1 MKSYTGIIDVPVEDE
16 RSQQTNYDYVEGSRD
31 YQIKF
36 GIVERPRQSLKV
48 TKDIAS
54 VKLALANGQIIAEG
68 TKEDIQAG
76 RVKYI
81 VYPDGGFLKIEIDN
95 EIIEGADLDINYR
108 INVQNLSEI
117 DYNDLDYYRYGFV
130 KDENKE
136 SSLVK
141 LTPAIA
147 DYVDEKLSVTYDIDK
162 TNSEFKYY
170 DTGNDTKNIWQLLQ
184 TSRKEDKKLAGI
196 DISESVFGNI
206 KNRSNIVVKKTED
219 KILPKVTENTEN
231 DKNYHLLAKKKITSI
246 STNSDNT
253 FENYVELI
261 EVYNSVGRFYGV
273 QDGDNWKY
281 ETPGNFDV
289 TSRANLEES
298 DTNSKTN
305 PSKVTIMP
313 PTGDNKIYYYI
324 IGISSLVILVGGI
337 IIIKKKVL

>member
-1 MKSYTGIIDVPVEDE
+1 MDKSK
-16 RSQQTNYDYVEGSRD
+16 RN

-68 TKEDIQAG
+68 TKENIQAG
-76 RVKYI
+76 NVKYV
-81 VYPDGGFLKIEIDN
+81 VYPEGGPLKIEIDN

-108 INVQNLSEI
+108 INVQNLSEV
-117 DYNDLDYYRYGFV
+117 DYDNVNYYRYGAG
-130 KDENKE
+130 KNNEYTTD
-136 SSLVK
+136 LVT

-147 DYVDEKLSVTYDIDK
+147 DYVDEKLSVTYETDK
-162 TNSEFKYY
+162 NNREFKYY
-170 DTGNDTKNIWQLLQ
+170 DATNDTKNIWQLLP
-184 TSRKEDKKLAGI
+184 TSGKEDKKLAGI
-196 DISESVFGNI
+196 DISQSVFKSI
-206 KNRSNIVVKKTED
+206 KNRSNIVVKKTTDE
-219 KILPKVTENTEN
+219 ILPKVTETTEN
-231 DKNYHLLAKKKITSI
+231 GKNYNLLAKKKLTSI
-246 STNSDNT
+246 STNTDNT

-261 EVYNSVGRFYGV
+261 EVCNSVGRFYGV

-281 ETPGNFDV
+281 ETPGNFDI
-289 TSRANLEES
+289 TSLVNLEES

>member
-1 MKSYTGIIDVPVEDE
+1 MQELFCTQCAPDCTHSAH
-16 RSQQTNYDYVEGSRD
+16 SFN
-31 YQIKF
+31 
-36 GIVERPRQSLKV
+36 
-48 TKDIAS
+48 
-54 VKLALANGQIIAEG
+54 KL
-68 TKEDIQAG
+68 
-76 RVKYI
+76 
-81 VYPDGGFLKIEIDN
+81 
-95 EIIEGADLDINYR
+95 R
-108 INVQNLSEI
+108 I
-117 DYNDLDYYRYGFV
+117 
-130 KDENKE
+130 
-136 SSLVK
+136 K

-281 ETPGNFDV
+281 ETPGNFDG

>member
-1 MKSYTGIIDVPVEDE
+1 MKSYTGIMDVAIEDS
-16 RSQQTNYDYVEGSRD
+16 RGQTTDYGYDDKEAIVNGQKVDKSKRN

-68 TKEDIQAG
+68 TKENIQAG
-76 RVKYI
+76 NVKYV
-81 VYPDGGFLKIEIDN
+81 VYPEGGPLKIEIDN

-108 INVQNLSEI
+108 INVQNLSEV
-117 DYNDLDYYRYGFV
+117 DYDNVNYYRYGAG
-130 KDENKE
+130 KNNEYTTD
-136 SSLVK
+136 LVT

-147 DYVDEKLSVTYDIDK
+147 DYVDEKLSVTYDTDK
-162 TNSEFKYY
+162 NNREFKYY
-170 DTGNDTKNIWQLLQ
+170 DATNDTKNIWQLLP
-184 TSRKEDKKLAGI
+184 TSGKEDKKLAGI
-196 DISESVFGNI
+196 DISQSVFKSI
-206 KNRSNIVVKKTED
+206 KNRSNIVVKKTTDE
-219 KILPKVTENTEN
+219 ILPKVTETTEN
-231 DKNYHLLAKKKITSI
+231 GKNYNLLA
-246 STNSDNT
+246 N
-253 FENYVELI
+253 
-261 EVYNSVGRFYGV
+261 
-273 QDGDNWKY
+273 
-281 ETPGNFDV
+281 ETPGNFDI
-289 TSRANLEES
+289 TSLVNLEES